1 MVDIDEYLSTTTL
14 AEKSKKT
21 YKQAH
26 KKLTDGLEN
35 SIIESSQR
43 AIIQT
48 IPTLTPSLNSQQ
60 ALINIAIILFRANGK
75 KLEMLDA
82 AREATKQKIIEERNK
97 GNAVKLDTLPSRK
110 QIDDYLNKLYNDG
123 EWRSYVINY
132 LLANIYVRNKDVN
145 ALIVDRVGK
154 DKNENYVV
162 NRKNDVLFVRRDYK
176 TKGTY
181 GEKQNQ
187 IKSAKLKKAV
197 EELQKESEQKETP
210 LLAKINGQR
219 IGDDSLTNYIK
230 ERTKNNITES
240 DMMKITINQIDET
253 GDLRKLKMISDNRG
267 TSIRTLIDNYNLK
280 GFATED
286 VEDGKVKVTN
296 DKGMDL
302 MVTVPV
308 PPKAQDTP
316 PPPKPLTKWEE
327 GLKSL
332 GEHLD
337 AIDEDGDEGS
347 MYRWIAD
354 PLGEPDWDDE
364 KKEWKIPIRNPPKVI
379 WYWDGES
386 KTDAGT
392 HAEPKETNVE
402 MWDAE
407 NGVWLIY
414 DGEVAGNDLLKWKTT
429 FKKSKVMNQ
438 KTGEIDIYTFDKET
452 NFLYDLG
459 KTDKVVGE
467 MIDRGDKQY
476 VRWFDPSRYFRKSR
490 MKQIEGFVELM
501 YGKDGE
507 KSRNRKIWNGNAR
520 ELEGGYQ
527 RLPTTRERREK
538 VEKEKRAAEE
548 LERRKVED
556 TRRAREKVKEKK
568 EREQM
573 GMEDPRDI
581 ERKRRE
587 EEALEKK
594 YKGKI
599 KKTLRNG
606 VWTFKVK
613 VPAYAKEVGDA
624 FEGRWINEAEP
635 QKDNYG
641 RGAGQQLLSFL
652 YEGEKA
658 GDIVERKLLNK
669 HFKKL
674 GLYTDTSIIN
684 IGSGDWKIVVG
695 KKGKVDYAL
704 EKLGKNK
711 AIEVTRND
719 LVIYDTTGLKI
730 DYNNRDEF
738 MKLRKVEPIK
748 KINLTDNPN
757 LPLHDIEINDWK
769 KANERQ
775 YLRESKRAAE
785 ERRKNKK

>member
-97 GNAVKLDTLPSRK
+97 GNAVKLETLPSRK

-267 TSIRTLIDNYNLK
+267 TSIRTLIDNYKLK

-286 VEDGKVKVTN
+286 VDDGKVKVTN

-316 PPPKPLTKWEE
+316 PPPPPKPLTKWEE

-332 GEHLD
+332 GDTISAENSKG
-337 AIDEDGDEGS
+337 EVEEF
-347 MYRWIAD
+347 RWIID
-354 PLGEPDWDDE
+354 PRGEPEWDYPITDR
-364 KKEWKIPIRNPPKVI
+364 KNYDASIGNNEWRIPARRPPKVI
-379 WYWDGES
+379 WYSEGNPNKPLS
-386 KTDAGT
+386 SGYI
-392 HAEPKETNVE
+392 N
-402 MWDAE
+402 MWDE
-407 NGVWLIY
+407 INGVWLVRNETGEGY
-414 DGEVAGNDLLKWKTT
+414 DKIRWKTDLKEL
-429 FKKSKVMNQ
+429 KKKDK
-438 KTGEIDIYTFDKET
+438 KTGEVEEYIYDKET
-452 NFLYDLG
+452 ELIYG
-459 KTDKVVGE
+459 KNNRDKVVGE
-467 MIDRGDKQY
+467 FVSRGKVNYIVWEDESKYNSKKNKDAAKALRDELNEIRRSWQY
-476 VRWFDPSRYFRKSR
+476 VRYDPNNIFDTPFSLNVS
-490 MKQIEGFVELM
+490 M
-501 YGKDGE
+501 
-507 KSRNRKIWNGNAR
+507 NANM
-520 ELEGGYQ
+520 
-527 RLPTTRERREK
+527 ERRRRTTKSPPRNEVDRGRYRHDQK
-538 VEKEKRAAEE
+538 KLGERVEPKYVEGETK
-548 LERRKVED
+548 LERRKWEIFWEEED
-556 TRRAREKVKEKK
+556 AKSVAELRSETKGQSVRRLAEIEEQLRRNIRWNPKDEKK
-568 EREQM
+568 KQ
-573 GMEDPRDI
+573 P
-581 ERKRRE
+581 
-587 EEALEKK
+587 
-594 YKGKI
+594 
-599 KKTLRNG
+599 KTAR
-606 VWTFKVK
+606 
-613 VPAYAKEVGDA
+613 
-624 FEGRWINEAEP
+624 
-635 QKDNYG
+635 
-641 RGAGQQLLSFL
+641 QLML
-652 YEGEKA
+652 
-658 GDIVERKLLNK
+658 
-669 HFKKL
+669 
-674 GLYTDTSIIN
+674 
-684 IGSGDWKIVVG
+684 
-695 KKGKVDYAL
+695 
-704 EKLGKNK
+704 
-711 AIEVTRND
+711 
-719 LVIYDTTGLKI
+719 
-730 DYNNRDEF
+730 
-738 MKLRKVEPIK
+738 
-748 KINLTDNPN
+748 
-757 LPLHDIEINDWK
+757 
-769 KANERQ
+769 ERQ
-775 YLRESKRAAE
+775 RERG
-785 ERRKNKK
+785 R